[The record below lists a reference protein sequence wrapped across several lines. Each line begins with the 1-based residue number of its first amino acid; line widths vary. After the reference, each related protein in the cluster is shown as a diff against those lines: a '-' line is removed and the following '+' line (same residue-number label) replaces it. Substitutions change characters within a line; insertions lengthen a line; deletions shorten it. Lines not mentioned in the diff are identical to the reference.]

1 MVNTNQIKRGIAAFV
16 DNEIMPHIP
25 GGGLKKVAA
34 GTVVALFLDNLDKTL
49 TSADSPYIG
58 LLGIKNEGG
67 EFDVCKIGEKIKA
80 SMTDEGAHVD
90 INVLGFNFGSMTF
103 HRSDVDT
110 LVRYI
115 TNA

>member
-49 TSADSPYIG
+49 TSADSPYLG
-58 LLGIKNEGG
+58 LLGIKNDSG
-67 EFDVCKIGEKIKA
+67 DIDIYKVGEKIKEN
-80 SMTDEGAHVD
+80 MTDDGARID
-90 INVLGFNFGSMTF
+90 INVLGFNFGTMTF